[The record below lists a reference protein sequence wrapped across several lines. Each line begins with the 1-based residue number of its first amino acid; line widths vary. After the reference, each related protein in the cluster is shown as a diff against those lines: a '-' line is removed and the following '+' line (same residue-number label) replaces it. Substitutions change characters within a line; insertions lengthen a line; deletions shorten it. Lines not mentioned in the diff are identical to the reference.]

1 MPPLSIDSE
10 SIRSFTKNIHHSNA
24 IRLMEKSILSA
35 IFYMNA
41 MKPTCKWVLN
51 VVKTNERSAFVHH
64 VIFTF
69 ILTYFSMN
77 FSTRLKLRH
86 LQSGHHK
93 LWVTCLILHQSLS
106 ISFVYCFAVLCTKA
120 KMIFQANGIDC
131 AHDVYV
137 NFFFRFC
144 HFLTWSLC
152 LATFQMTNCV
162 IWYKY
167 QAIIGRVGSSTMRWW
182 LCIARE
188 LWNMQFIGKFLRI
201 YPPLDSVERM

>member
-1 MPPLSIDSE
+1 MCSCQPLSPCRPYNRLYSNILIYLVIVTNMFMPPVSIDSE

-106 ISFVYCFAVLCTKA
+106 ILFVYCFVVLCTKA

-137 NFFFRFC
+137 NFFFSFLSFPHMIPVFG
-144 HFLTWSLC
+144 HFSDDKLC
-152 LATFQMTNCV
+152 YFDTN
-162 IWYKY
+162 IK
-167 QAIIGRVGSSTMRWW
+167 
-182 LCIARE
+182 
-188 LWNMQFIGKFLRI
+188 
-201 YPPLDSVERM
+201 P